1 MSSTSTSDPGRETR
15 SASPVGRARFATIG
29 SRGPAVL
36 AGAFNGSSFRA
47 GPRLD
52 ERANV
57 RETCGAYPPEP
68 NLFPVL
74 ATTAQI
80 RRAGAVRH
88 HGWVSTVDVTHFSD
102 PGCPWAYSASP
113 ALAVLR
119 WRYGDQLSWRLAMV
133 GLAEAAEQYER
144 RGYTTEGSALGRTIF
159 RRYGMPLA
167 PTPKRRGSP
176 TSPACRGVGAARPR
190 APPGA
195 GAGVPAPPFA
205 QVTTRAPLDHPPPP
219 PPPHPP
225 RPR

>member
-57 RETCGAYPPEP
+57 RETCGASPPEP

-74 ATTAQI
+74 PTTAQI
-80 RRAGAVRH
+80 RRGGAVRH

-119 WRYGDQLSWRLAMV
+119 WRYGDQLTWRLV
-133 GLAEAAEQYER
+133 TIGLTEQADQYVR
-144 RGYTTEGSALGRTIF
+144 RGYT
-159 RRYGMPLA
+159 
-167 PTPKRRGSP
+167 
-176 TSPACRGVGAARPR
+176 PAGAAPGYLRLPPR
-190 APPGA
+190 G
-195 GAGVPAPPFA
+195 
-205 QVTTRAPLDHPPPP
+205 TPLPPPP
-219 PPPHPP
+219 PAPGPAAGP
-225 RPR
+225 